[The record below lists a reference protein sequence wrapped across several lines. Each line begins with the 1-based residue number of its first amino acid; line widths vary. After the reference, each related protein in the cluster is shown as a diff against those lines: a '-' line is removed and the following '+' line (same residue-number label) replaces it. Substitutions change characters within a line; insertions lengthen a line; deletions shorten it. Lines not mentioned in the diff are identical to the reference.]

1 MKVEL
6 IDYTQDALEKLLFT
20 KQTRLSM
27 NGGLL
32 DEIKKWPEEK
42 KKKELAYIRGTI
54 QSSFEFVNYTFSIQG
69 VSRAFTHQLVRTRH
83 GSYAQQSMRTVN
95 MSGFDYVTPDS
106 ISDETINDDGC
117 LISQG
122 AVYSGAMERINND
135 YQEMIRLGANPQD
148 ARGILPTNIA
158 TNIVAAFNLRTLS
171 DMAKL
176 RLCTR
181 TQGEYSN
188 VFREMR
194 KKIIEIHP
202 WAADFILVH
211 CAATGVC
218 CFPNYKECPIKP
230 PIFNPDTGER
240 WDLNVTKTPATRA
253 QIQAVWENTKFEA
266 VPKQMEEMKGEANV

>member
-6 IDYTQDALEKLLFT
+6 IKYDPDALELLLFT

-42 KKKELAYIRGTI
+42 KLKELAYMRGTI
-54 QSSFEFVNYTFSIQG
+54 QSSWEFTNYIFSIEG
-69 VSRAFTHQLVRTRH
+69 VSRAFTHQLVRTRT
-83 GSYAQQSMRTVN
+83 GSYAQQSQRTVD
-95 MSGFDYVTPDS
+95 MSGFKYVTPDAF
-106 ISDETINDDGC
+106 EDDYELLGHYEY
-117 LISQG
+117 
-122 AVYSGAMERINND
+122 AMSGINNT
-135 YQEMIRLGANPQD
+135 YQEMIQKGANPQD

-158 TNIVAAFNLRTLS
+158 TNIIASFTLRTLA

-181 TQGEYSN
+181 TQGEYQN

-194 KKIIEIHP
+194 KKVIEVHP
-202 WAADFILVH
+202 WTADFILVH

-230 PIFNPDTGER
+230 PIFNPDVGGR
-240 WDLNVTKTPATRA
+240 WDGDTSRPPATRSEINKA
-253 QIQAVWENTKFEA
+253 WEETRFEA
-266 VPKQMEEMKGEANV
+266 IPASNDKPTLL